1 MARKAAAAKT
11 ETGTTRKR
19 AARKR
24 SAPRIESESASTSA
38 PSSGESR
45 SSASRGMPGI
55 PGFGDMSK
63 MPGFGDM
70 SKMPGF
76 GDMSKMSKMMTP
88 EQAIELY
95 KANAAL
101 ALQVIN
107 AAIESTARLRKK
119 QFEGEEQAREFQK
132 KHARSAA
139 EARDAQGL
147 LAAGQGA
154 AQEAMERSM
163 HYWSEMFDLIVE
175 IQKRLFTLI
184 DEQMEGVPGVKE
196 TRAAMAMLPD
206 MSQMQKVVSAMQGV
220 VSSGGSTFETMQRVM
235 GDFARLAQGSMAS
248 RK

>member
-1 MARKAAAAKT
+1 MARKAAAAKAD
-11 ETGTTRKR
+11 TGTARKR

-24 SAPRIESESASTSA
+24 SSPRIESEGASTMTPSASEARS
-38 PSSGESR
+38 SR
-45 SSASRGMPGI
+45 SGGTSM
-55 PGFGDMSK
+55 PGFGDVSK
-63 MPGFGDM
+63 MAGFGDM

-107 AAIESTARLRKK
+107 TAIESTARLRKK
-119 QFEGEEQAREFQK
+119 QFEGEEEAREFQK
-132 KHARSAA
+132 RHARSAA

-154 AQEAMERSM
+154 AQEAMERSL

-184 DEQMEGVPGVKE
+184 EDQMEGVPGVRE

-206 MSQMQKVVSAMQGV
+206 MSQMRKVVSAMQGV
-220 VSSGGSTFETMQRVM
+220 VSSGSSTFETMQRVM